1 VTDSTLSAVRQ
12 WPSRPDFDQ
21 FRRQAKELLK
31 ACRSGDAHA
40 VAEVQRHEQ
49 APDPAAF
56 ALHDAQR
63 VLARSYGFPSW
74 QKLKSYVQAIQPYW
88 RPLEPKSDDDANRF
102 LRLACITYF
111 DGDHPSRRVKAR
123 QLLAEKPQLARAN
136 IYTAAAVGDV
146 AAVADFLAKNAQV
159 RAKGGPFNWE
169 PLLYAAYSRLD
180 SEAEEHSTLEAAR
193 CRVAELVRVPSAA
206 SVDRNSHEFRYS
218 EADGHST
225 LEGARL
231 LLAHGADR
239 NAGFL
244 WEGGFLFTA
253 LTGVLGLGEDD
264 VGRGE
269 GPLSQPP
276 HSHWREFARLLLEAG
291 ADPNDNQGLYNRMQ
305 YPDDEHLRLLF
316 EYGLGKDQGGPWFK
330 RFFQHWPYASAPRS
344 PSDILA
350 YQLRWAI
357 SANYFDRVK
366 LLVEN
371 GADVNARSP
380 YPAGARA
387 PYAEAVYHGH
397 QEIAD
402 YLVARGAMR
411 IAGTL
416 GAGPPLT
423 PPYEGGEKGATGI
436 AGTLSAGPP
445 LTPPYEGGEKGATGI
460 ALTTAEEFHAAC
472 CRSDADRARELVASD
487 PSLLDDAGRLLI
499 RAAEA
504 GRVDT
509 LRLLVELG
517 AHVNGKPG
525 DESPLHCAARAGQL
539 DAVKLLVE
547 LGADVHARDRNFDGT
562 PLSFANYKGQRDVAL
577 YLLQFAR
584 IWDAVKVGGLDRV
597 RALMRESPDCVNVRD
612 HVGRTPLHYP
622 FRDTQHG
629 EEIIELLLE
638 HGADMNARDDAGRT
652 PIDQML
658 QNGRQDLAA
667 VLRRHGGESA

>member
-1 VTDSTLSAVRQ
+1 VTDSTLSADRS
-12 WPSRPDFDQ
+12 WPYRPDFNQ
-21 FRRQAKELLK
+21 FKRQAKELLK
-31 ACRSGDAHA
+31 AYRSGDANA

-63 VLARSYGFPSW
+63 VLARSYGFLSW
-74 QKLKSYVQAIQPYW
+74 QKLKSYVQTIQPYW

-123 QLLAEKPQLARAN
+123 QLLAAKPHFAKAN

-146 AAVADFLAKNAQV
+146 VAVADFLMKNADV
-159 RAKGGPFNWE
+159 HAKGGPFDWE
-169 PLLYAAYSRLD
+169 PLLYAAYARLD
-180 SEAEEHSTLEAAR
+180 SEVEGHSTLEAAR
-193 CRVAELVRVPSAA
+193 
-206 SVDRNSHEFRYS
+206 
-218 EADGHST
+218 
-225 LEGARL
+225 L
-231 LLAHGADR
+231 LLEHGADP

-244 WEGGFLFTA
+244 CEGGFLFTA

-269 GPLSQPP
+269 GPLWQPP
-276 HSHWREFARLLLEAG
+276 HPHWREFARLLLEAG

-305 YPDDEHLRLLF
+305 YPDDEHLKLLL

-330 RFFQHWPYASAPRS
+330 RFFQHWPYAAAARS
-344 PSDILA
+344 PSDILG

-371 GADVNARSP
+371 GTDVNRPS
-380 YPAGARA
+380 RERT
-387 PYAEAVYHGH
+387 PYAEAVYSGH

-402 YLVARGAMR
+402 YLVAKGAKR
-411 IAGTL
+411 IA
-416 GAGPPLT
+416 
-423 PPYEGGEKGATGI
+423 I
-436 AGTLSAGPP
+436 VLS
-445 LTPPYEGGEKGATGI
+445 
-460 ALTTAEEFHAAC
+460 TAEEFRVAC
-472 CRSDADRARELVASD
+472 YRDDADRARELVATD
-487 PSLLDDAGRLLI
+487 PSLLDDAGGLLI
-499 RAAEA
+499 WAAEA
-504 GRVDT
+504 GRVDS

-517 AHVNGKPG
+517 VDVNSKPS

-539 DAVKLLVE
+539 DTVRLLVE

-562 PLSFANYKGQRDVAL
+562 PLSFANYKGQRHVVE

-584 IWDAVKVGGLDRV
+584 IWDAVKIGGLDRV
-597 RALMRESPDCVNVRD
+597 RTLLRENADCVNIRD
-612 HVGRTPLHYP
+612 NIGRTPLHHP
-622 FRDTQHG
+622 FKDTRHG
-629 EEIIELLLE
+629 EKIIELLLE
-638 HGADMNARDDAGRT
+638 HGADINAKDNAGRT

-658 QNGRQDLAA
+658 RNGRLDLADI
-667 VLRRHGGESA
+667 LRRHAF

>member
-1 VTDSTLSAVRQ
+1 VTDSTLSADRK
-12 WPSRPDFDQ
+12 WPYRPDFNQ
-21 FRRQAKELLK
+21 FKRQAKELLK
-31 ACRSGDAHA
+31 AYRSGIANA
-40 VAEVQRHEQ
+40 VAEVQQHEQ

-74 QKLKSYVQAIQPYW
+74 QKLKSYVQTIQPYW

-123 QLLAEKPQLARAN
+123 QLLAAKPHLAKAN

-146 AAVADFLAKNAQV
+146 AAVADFLTKNADV
-159 RAKGGPFNWE
+159 HAKGGPFDWE

-193 CRVAELVRVPSAA
+193 
-206 SVDRNSHEFRYS
+206 
-218 EADGHST
+218 
-225 LEGARL
+225 L
-231 LLAHGADR
+231 LLEHGADP

-269 GPLSQPP
+269 GPLWQPP
-276 HSHWREFARLLLEAG
+276 HPHWREFARLLLEAG

-305 YPDDEHLRLLF
+305 YPDDEHLKLLF

-371 GADVNARSP
+371 GADVNATSQ

-387 PYAEAVYHGH
+387 PYAEAVYHG
-397 QEIAD
+397 QQQIAD
-402 YLVARGAMR
+402 YLVAKGAKR
-411 IAGTL
+411 IA
-416 GAGPPLT
+416 
-423 PPYEGGEKGATGI
+423 
-436 AGTLSAGPP
+436 
-445 LTPPYEGGEKGATGI
+445 I
-460 ALTTAEEFHAAC
+460 ALSTADEFSVAC
-472 CRSDADRARELVASD
+472 YRDDADRARELVASD
-487 PSLLDDAGRLLI
+487 PTLLDDTGGLLI
-499 RAAEA
+499 WAAEA
-504 GRVDT
+504 GRVDS

-517 AHVNGKPG
+517 VDVNSKPG

-539 DAVKLLVE
+539 DTVKLLVE
-547 LGADVHARDRNFDGT
+547 LGADVHARDRHFDGT
-562 PLSFANYKGQRDVAL
+562 PLSFANYKGQRHVVGH
-577 YLLQFAR
+577 LLQFAR
-584 IWDAVKVGGLDRV
+584 IWDAVKIGGLDRV
-597 RALMRESPDCVNVRD
+597 RTLLREDPDCVNVRD
-612 HVGRTPLHYP
+612 NVGRIPLHYP
-622 FRDTQHG
+622 FKDTQHG

-638 HGADMNARDDAGRT
+638 HGADINAKDNAGRT

-667 VLRRHGGESA
+667 VLRRHGGDSA